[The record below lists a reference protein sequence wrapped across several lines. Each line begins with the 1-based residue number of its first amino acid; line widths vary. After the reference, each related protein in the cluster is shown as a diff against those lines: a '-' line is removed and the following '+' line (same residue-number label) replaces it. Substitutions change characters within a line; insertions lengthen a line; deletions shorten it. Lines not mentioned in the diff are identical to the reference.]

1 MATVLPGT
9 AIEVSRIEK
18 GISRAMADGI
28 FLTGGITLAQVSVMP
43 GVEPAAIQN
52 WVKRGFVSSPQKRM
66 YSKNQFA
73 RICIINMLR
82 EALQLEKIIELLQ
95 YINGNLY
102 DESDDLIDDIE
113 LYHRYV
119 DMLADA
125 DPESISD
132 KAIAETAKK
141 AAEGYIGPTPGAAK
155 RLESV
160 LSVMA
165 YAHFSVLAR
174 HKAELMLKTFDDNSI
189 ERMI

>member
-28 FLTGGITLAQVSVMP
+28 FLTGGITLAQVSVMT

-119 DMLADA
+119 DML
-125 DPESISD
+125 SD
-132 KAIAETAKK
+132 NGIDMRE
-141 AAEGYIGPTPGAAK
+141 P
-155 RLESV
+155 ESV
-160 LSVMA
+160 LLAAERIAEGFEEHSPGENKKLVRILQVML
-165 YAHFSVLAR
+165 YAHFASSLRTSAN
-174 HKAELMLKTFDDNSI
+174 EILSSLQ
-189 ERMI
+189 